1 MSNSTSPAEPPRPTW
16 KGGLLRGARTVAL
29 IYLGILL
36 MLMLLEN
43 WLVYHPMRASAE
55 WWTPR
60 TPDVQDVYLTT
71 SDGTKVHGW
80 WCPRKDADGAL
91 LYLHGNAGNLSHRYD
106 IVTTL
111 RDQLGVS
118 VLIVD
123 YPGYGKSE
131 GSPSESGCYATAE
144 AAYDWLTKEQKIAPA
159 KVILFGKSMGG
170 GVAVELASRR
180 DHRALVLVKTFT
192 SMPDVGAGLYPWLP
206 VRWLMRNRF
215 DSLARIG
222 QCKRPVF
229 FAHGTTDRVIPFAL
243 GKELYEAAN
252 QPKQFLVLPDVDHND
267 PLPEVFFA
275 ELKRF
280 LSEKGH

>member
-1 MSNSTSPAEPPRPTW
+1 MSNPASPAEPPRPTW
-16 KGGLLRGARTVAL
+16 KRRLLRVARTVAL
-29 IYLGILL
+29 IYVGILL
-36 MLMLLEN
+36 MLLLLEN
-43 WLVYHPMRASAE
+43 WLVYHPTTASAGWWPPRAS
-55 WWTPR
+55 
-60 TPDVQDVYLTT
+60 DVEDVYLTT
-71 SDGTKVHGW
+71 SDGTRVHGW
-80 WCPRKDADGAL
+80 WCPGQGADGAL

-106 IVTTL
+106 IVTEL

-144 AAYDWLTKEQKIAPA
+144 AAYDWLTKERKIAPA

-215 DSLARIG
+215 DSMARIG
-222 QCKRPVF
+222 QCRRPVF
-229 FAHGTTDRVIPFAL
+229 FAHGTTDSLIPFAL

-252 QPKQFLVLPDVDHND
+252 EPKRFLTLPGADHND
-267 PLPEVFFA
+267 PLPAVFFA
-275 ELKRF
+275 DLKKF
-280 LSEKGH
+280 LAETGK